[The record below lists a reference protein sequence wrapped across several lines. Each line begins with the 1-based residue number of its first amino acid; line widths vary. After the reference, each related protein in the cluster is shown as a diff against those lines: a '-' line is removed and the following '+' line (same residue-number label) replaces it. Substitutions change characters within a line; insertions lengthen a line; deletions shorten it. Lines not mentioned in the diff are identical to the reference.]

1 MIYYID
7 YHFLRQKRCEN
18 NFEFFSCVCVCV
30 SNVTFMKM
38 LLELLILKIENTYSK
53 KEKNNLKD

>member
-18 NFEFFSCVCVCV
+18 NSRIFFLCVCV
-30 SNVTFMKM
+30 SSVTFKKM

-53 KEKNNLKD
+53 KEKNNLND

>member
-18 NFEFFSCVCVCV
+18 NFGFCVCVCV
-30 SNVTFMKM
+30 SNITFMKM